1 MKSIFIFIISAL
13 IFGGCDLLQTRNAEP
28 PNQPRSNYEQAVTA
42 QILIS
47 NLINSL
53 KDKDVQNYLNCL
65 VDSSFSDQKFHFSP
79 SSGALSQ
86 YPFLITDWNK
96 KDEEQY
102 LQNLITK
109 VSPQSPITLSL
120 SNELYSPQGD
130 SLIYTATYSI
140 NVPNEQS
147 EPENYQGDLRFN
159 MVRDSR
165 SVWVIYLWQDTKS
178 TALPSWSELKGKF
191 Y

>member
-1 MKSIFIFIISAL
+1 MKFIIIYILLSL
-13 IFGGCDLLQTRNAEP
+13 VFTGCDLVQTRNAES
-28 PNQPRSNYEQAVTA
+28 PNQPRSNYEQAVTP
-42 QILIS
+42 QMLVS

-53 KDKDVQNYLNCL
+53 NDKDVQNYINCL
-65 VDSSFSDQKFHFSP
+65 VDSAFSGKKFLFSP

-86 YPFLITDWNK
+86 YPFLITDWNL

-120 SNELYSPQGD
+120 SNELYSPLGD
-130 SLIYTATYSI
+130 SLVYTATYSI
-140 NVPNEQS
+140 SVPNEES
-147 EPENYQGDLRFN
+147 EPADYQGDLRFN
-159 MVRDSR
+159 MVRDDR
-165 SVWVIYLWQDTKS
+165 SVWVIYFWQDTKS
-178 TALPSWSELKGKF
+178 TGLPSWSELKGKF

>member
-1 MKSIFIFIISAL
+1 MKFVIIVILLSL
-13 IFGGCDLLQTRNAEP
+13 LFTGCDLVQTRNAES
-28 PNQPRSNYEQAVTA
+28 PNQPRSNYEQAVTP

-47 NLINSL
+47 NLVNSL
-53 KDKDVQNYLNCL
+53 KDKDVQNYINCL
-65 VDSSFSDQKFHFSP
+65 VDSSFSEKKFLFSP
-79 SSGALSQ
+79 SGGALSQ
-86 YPFLITDWNK
+86 YPFLLTDWNL

-109 VSPQSPITLSL
+109 VKPQSPITLSL
-120 SNELYSPQGD
+120 SNELYNPLGD

-140 NVPNEQS
+140 NLPNEES
-147 EPENYQGDLRFN
+147 EPADYQGDLRFN
-159 MVRDSR
+159 MVRDNR
-165 SVWVIYLWQDTKS
+165 SVWVIYYWQDTKS

>member
-1 MKSIFIFIISAL
+1 MKSIIIYILSAL
-13 IFGGCDLLQTRNAEP
+13 IFAGCDLVQTRNAES
-28 PNQPRSNYEQAVTA
+28 PNQPRSNYEQAVTP

-47 NLINSL
+47 NLVNSL
-53 KDKDVQNYLNCL
+53 NDKDVQNYINCL
-65 VDSSFSDQKFHFSP
+65 VDSSFSEKKFLFSP

-86 YPFLITDWNK
+86 YPFLLTDWNI

-130 SLIYTATYSI
+130 TLIYTATYSI
-140 NVPNEQS
+140 NVPNEES
-147 EPENYQGDLRFN
+147 EPKDYQGDLRFN
-159 MVRDSR
+159 MVRDNR
-165 SVWVIYLWQDTKS
+165 SVWVIYFWQDTKS

>member
-1 MKSIFIFIISAL
+1 MKFVIVYILSAL
-13 IFGGCDLLQTRNAEP
+13 IFTGCDLLQTRNAES
-28 PNQPRSNYEQAVTA
+28 PNQPRSNFQQAVTP

-53 KDKDVQNYLNCL
+53 QDKDVQNYINCL
-65 VDSSFSDQKFHFSP
+65 VDSSFSEKKFVFSP

-86 YPFLITDWNK
+86 YPFLLTDWNT

-109 VSPQSPITLSL
+109 VSAQSPITLAL
-120 SNELYSPQGD
+120 TNELYNPLGD
-130 SLIYTATYSI
+130 SLIYTAAYNI
-140 NVPNEQS
+140 NVPNDQS
-147 EPENYQGDLRFN
+147 EPADYQGDLRLN
-159 MVRDSR
+159 MVRDNR
-165 SVWVIYLWQDTKS
+165 SVWVIYFWQDTKS
-178 TALPSWSELKGKF
+178 TDLPSWSELKGKF